1 VTIRDYRDQ
10 DEASWL
16 RCRVLAFLSSAYY
29 DDVKSER
36 TRFDGEAIRL
46 VAVHAKPAGMTTPGA
61 DEVVGIIDVELFS
74 AAEGGP
80 AEPSQQAGGSAE
92 PSATIDTIAVHPDH
106 ARAGIAGALL
116 EEALERLRGTG
127 TTTLDA
133 WTRED
138 EAANDWYRKHHFAEQ
153 FAYLHVHKAWD
164 DPDEGF
170 TSPEGLSAPVTAFL
184 HGRLEDEEA
193 LRRQFRRA
201 YRCRQY
207 LRRIG

>member
-1 VTIRDYRDQ
+1 MTGLDEVREPHTTGPPVTIRDYRDQ

-74 AAEGGP
+74 
-80 AEPSQQAGGSAE
+80 
-92 PSATIDTIAVHPDH
+92 
-106 ARAGIAGALL
+106 AGALL